1 MVKTLDEVLLGEI
14 DDFRE
19 LGHRFLSGE
28 MSKMDFKGASG
39 GMGVYAHRNGKEF
52 MIRFRIHSGIA
63 QWNALQF
70 IYDYT
75 TKYGVENVHLTTR
88 QAIQLHGIN
97 IDQVCEVM
105 EAGIRQGV
113 YTRGSGG
120 NFPRNVA
127 ISPLSGVEKGEAFD
141 VSAYAL
147 AVGDYFLQKIY
158 TYKLPRKLKVAF
170 SNNAED
176 ASHAGAVDLGF
187 LAVIENGKEYFKVYV
202 AGGLG
207 RNSKLGVEFPE
218 LVKPEDVLYHVEAAT
233 QLFISEGDYQNK
245 NKARMRYILD
255 RMGEEEFVKCYR
267 THLEKVKEG
276 EDRTLYVSKKEYN
289 KAGAKTEVKSSRLFE
304 QKQDGLYSVYV
315 HPVGGQL
322 AVNDL
327 KLILGKVKEIAEAE
341 IRLSMSEGFFVRN
354 LNGQEAEKVL
364 ELTKHIGGENRLDR
378 SVACIGVPTC
388 QMGIIDS
395 QETLKE
401 VITYFKEKNFSEDV
415 LPQIHISG
423 CSNSCSA
430 HEIGKIGFCG
440 KKLNIEGEVKDA
452 FELHLGGKLGVGKAK
467 LADYCGDLLRESL
480 PAFLYE
486 IALDLSKAKKDFYDW
501 TEENQPQLEGIL
513 DNYIIK

>member
-1 MVKTLDEVLLGEI
+1 L
-14 DDFRE
+14 
-19 LGHRFLSGE
+19 
-28 MSKMDFKGASG
+28 
-39 GMGVYAHRNGKEF
+39 
-52 MIRFRIHSGIA
+52 
-63 QWNALQF
+63 NALQF
-70 IYDYT
+70 IYEYT
-75 TKYGVENVHLTTR
+75 TKYGVGSVHLTTR
-88 QAIQLHGIN
+88 QAIQLHGIT

-105 EAGIRQGV
+105 EAGIKHGV

-170 SNNAED
+170 SNSAED
-176 ASHAGAVDLGF
+176 VSHAGAVDLGF
-187 LAVIENGKEYFKVYV
+187 LAVEENGKEYFKVYI

-218 LVKPEDVLYHVEAAT
+218 LIKPEDVLYHVEAAT

-245 NKARMRYILD
+245 NKARMRYIVD
-255 RMGEEEFVKCYR
+255 RMGAEEFINCYR
-267 THLEKVKEG
+267 KHLEKVKESG
-276 EDRTLYVSKKEYN
+276 MQKLTVDKKEYT
-289 KAGAKTEVKSSRLFE
+289 KAGAKAEVKSSRLFE

-322 AVNDL
+322 SVDDL
-327 KLILGKVKEIAEAE
+327 KLIIDQVKMIPEAE
-341 IRLSMSEGFFVRN
+341 IRLAMSEGLFVRN
-354 LNGQEAEKVL
+354 LNGPEVEKIL
-364 ELTKHIGGENRLDR
+364 ELTKHIGGENRLER

-388 QMGIIDS
+388 QMGILDS

-401 VITYFKEKNFSEDV
+401 VITYFKEKNFTEDV
-415 LPQIHISG
+415 LPPIRISG
-423 CSNSCSA
+423 CTNSCSA

-440 KKLNIEGEVKDA
+440 KKLNVQGEVKDA
-452 FELHLGGKLGVGKAK
+452 FELHLGGKLGMGNAK

-486 IALDLSKAKKDFYDW
+486 IALDLSKTKKDFYDW
-501 TEENQPQLEGIL
+501 TEECQPQLEGIL

>member
-1 MVKTLDEVLLGEI
+1 MVKKLDEVLLGEI
-14 DDFRE
+14 DDFKE
-19 LGHRFLSGE
+19 LGYKFLSGE
-28 MSKMDFKGASG
+28 VSKMDFKGASG

-52 MIRFRIHSGIA
+52 MIRFRVPSGIA

-75 TKYGVENVHLTTR
+75 TKYGVGHVHLTTR
-88 QAIQLHGIN
+88 QAIQLHGIDM
-97 IDQVCEVM
+97 DQVCEVM
-105 EAGIRQGV
+105 EAGIKQGV

-170 SNNAED
+170 SNNEED
-176 ASHAGAVDLGF
+176 VSHAGAVDLGF
-187 LAVIENGKEYFKVYV
+187 LAVVENGKKYFRVYL

-218 LVKPEDVLYHVEAAT
+218 LIQPEEVLYHVEAAT
-233 QLFISEGDYQNK
+233 QIFISEGDYKNK
-245 NKARMRYILD
+245 NKARMRYIVD
-255 RMGEEEFVKCYR
+255 RMGAEEFVKCYR

-276 EDRTLYVSKKEYN
+276 ADRTLLVDEKEYN
-289 KAGAKTEVKSSRLFE
+289 KAGVKTDVTSGRSFE
-304 QKQDGLYSVYV
+304 QKQEGLYSVYV

-322 AVNDL
+322 SVQDL
-327 KLILGKVKEIAEAE
+327 KLLLDKVKVIPEAE
-341 IRLSMSEGFFVRN
+341 IRLAMSEGFFIRN
-354 LNGQEAEKVL
+354 LNGPEAENIL
-364 ELTKHIGGENRLDR
+364 ELTKHIGGENRLER

-388 QMGIIDS
+388 QMGILDS

-401 VITYFKEKNFSEDV
+401 VIHYFKEKNFTEDV

-423 CSNSCSA
+423 CPNSCSA

-440 KKLNIEGEVKDA
+440 KRLNVQGEAKDA
-452 FELHLGGKLGVGKAK
+452 FELHLGGKLGAGKAK
-467 LADYCGDLLRESL
+467 LADYCGDLLRENV
-480 PAFLYE
+480 PALLYE
-486 IALDLSKAKKDFYDW
+486 IALDLSKTKKDFYDW

-513 DNYIIK
+513 SHYIIK